1 MRSVQTSIFS
11 LFSSSNRQIYNALVA
26 SEVVRHFVSS
36 LHGQDIIAYTTVD
49 RVMYCKLSLMVVIH

>member
-1 MRSVQTSIFS
+1 MRSVQTS

-49 RVMYCKLSLMVVIH
+49 RVMYCKLSLMVVIY

>member
-1 MRSVQTSIFS
+1 MHSVQTS

-36 LHGQDIIAYTTVD
+36 LHGQDIIAYMTVD
-49 RVMYCKLSLMVVIH
+49 RVMYCKLSLMVEIH